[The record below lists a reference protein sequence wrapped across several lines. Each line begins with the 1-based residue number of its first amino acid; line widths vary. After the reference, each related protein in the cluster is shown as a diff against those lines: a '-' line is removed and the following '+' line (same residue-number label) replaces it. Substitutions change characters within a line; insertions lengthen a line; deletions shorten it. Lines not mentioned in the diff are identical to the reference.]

1 MKRSATLL
9 AATLGCAG
17 LASCALQGL
26 QGRAEPPPTAR
37 PVGIVQADDGRFLSC
52 IDCERPTPKTAKT
65 AGRQAAVSQR
75 VPAAVAAAL
84 VPPRAAQAPAVA
96 PEPPVSRRGAM
107 RMLRTT
113 VVFENDSARLS
124 DQARQQLRRLLPL
137 ISQATGVRAVG
148 FTDDTGSQP
157 LNDELA
163 TARAL
168 AVMVE
173 MRRQLGLANG
183 GPTLAADGRGLCCYL
198 NGNRDAA
205 ERARNRRVELQIRF
219 EDTPAVDRLASAHA
233 DLLDETASRAATQ
246 RTGARASGGGAD
258 E

>member
-1 MKRSATLL
+1 MKPSATLL
-9 AATLGCAG
+9 AAMLGCAG

-26 QGRAEPPPTAR
+26 QGHGERPPTAR
-37 PVGIVQADDGRFLSC
+37 SVGIVQADDGRFLSC
-52 IDCERPTPKTAKT
+52 IDCERPTPKTA
-65 AGRQAAVSQR
+65 GRQAAVSQR

-84 VPPRAAQAPAVA
+84 ASPKPAQAAAVA
-96 PEPPVSRRGAM
+96 PEPPVSRRGAL
-107 RMLRTT
+107 RVLRTT

-124 DQARQQLRRLLPL
+124 DQARQRLRRLLPL

-183 GPTLAADGRGLCCYL
+183 GPTFAADGRGLCCYL
-198 NGNRDAA
+198 NGNRNAD
-205 ERARNRRVELQIRF
+205 ERAQNRRVELQLSF
-219 EDTPAVDRLASAHA
+219 EDSSNVDRLTARYAELLAHEA
-233 DLLDETASRAATQ
+233 GQKARRA
-246 RTGARASGGGAD
+246 GGDKSEGGPH

>member
-1 MKRSATLL
+1 MKPSATLL

-26 QGRAEPPPTAR
+26 QGRSEPPPTAR

-52 IDCERPTPKTAKT
+52 IDCERPTPKTA
-65 AGRQAAVSQR
+65 GRQAAVSQR

-84 VPPRAAQAPAVA
+84 VPPRATQAAAVA
-96 PEPPVSRRGAM
+96 PEPPVSRRGAL
-107 RMLRTT
+107 RVLRTA
-113 VVFENDSARLS
+113 VVFENDSAQLS

-148 FTDDTGSQP
+148 FTDDTGGQP

-173 MRRQLGLANG
+173 MRRQLGMANG
-183 GPTLAADGRGLCCYL
+183 GPALAADGRGLCCYL
-198 NGNRDAA
+198 NGNRNAD
-205 ERARNRRVELQIRF
+205 ERAQNRRVELQLSF
-219 EDTPAVDRLASAHA
+219 EDSPTVDRLTARYAELLAHEA
-233 DLLDETASRAATQ
+233 GQMARRA
-246 RTGARASGGGAD
+246 GGDKSEGGPH

>member
-1 MKRSATLL
+1 MKPSATLL
-9 AATLGCAG
+9 AAMLGCAG

-37 PVGIVQADDGRFLSC
+37 SVGIVQADDGRFLSC
-52 IDCERPTPKTAKT
+52 IDCERPTPKTANA

-84 VPPRAAQAPAVA
+84 ASPKPAQAAAVA
-96 PEPPVSRRGAM
+96 PEPPVSRRGAL
-107 RMLRTT
+107 RVLRTT

-124 DQARQQLRRLLPL
+124 DQARQRLRRLLPL

-148 FTDDTGSQP
+148 FTDDTGGQP

-173 MRRQLGLANG
+173 MRRQLGMANG
-183 GPTLAADGRGLCCYL
+183 GPALAADGRGLCCYL
-198 NGNRDAA
+198 NGNRNAD
-205 ERARNRRVELQIRF
+205 ERAQNRRVELQLSF
-219 EDTPAVDRLASAHA
+219 EDSPTVDRLTARYAELLAHEA
-233 DLLDETASRAATQ
+233 GQMARRA
-246 RTGARASGGGAD
+246 GGDKSEGGPH